1 MRSSRLLWLAPSLAL
16 ALALSGVA
24 HAETLTAEAA
34 VARAAEKNP
43 SLRAAIH
50 DLVASRA
57 SASAERASRVPTL
70 NADLTGQITE
80 TAPGGISTRISD
92 REGIDTS
99 VAVRYTTD
107 IGTSIEV
114 GTEAGLGWQ
123 NQLSG
128 VNASG
133 PSVTAGVYA
142 TARQPLLKGAGTDSV
157 LAPIVQAEASQNAAE
172 QELTQTASQTTLEVL
187 NAFWELWYAEQAIA
201 VEEGSLA
208 FAKKQVSDAKAR
220 EELVG
225 TGTKLDVLQF
235 ETQVASITDSLS
247 QAKATRTTRA
257 ITLGRLLGMTPGAAT
272 SLTAGG
278 APPEAQSIPS
288 ADLVKNAISSRS
300 PELAALRADLEA
312 ARSRVKLADD
322 SDQVRL
328 DIFATVSTGFNWAET
343 TTDPSV
349 SLLGGRPVWSAL
361 AGLELELP
369 LGTGRASYELTR
381 AKEQLAASEARYQ
394 ARYESIEADASS
406 LRVNL
411 AAADEQVALATETVR
426 LSKSLAEGER
436 QRLLIG
442 TGTSSEVVKAEQT
455 ARETE
460 LRRLRAI
467 VNRTTARLE
476 LEHTTGDLLT
486 RFTAMAI
493 RRPS

>member
-1 MRSSRLLWLAPSLAL
+1 MRFSRFLWLAPAL
-16 ALALSGVA
+16 ALALGASGVA
-24 HAETLTAEAA
+24 HAETLSAEAA

-50 DLVASRA
+50 DLVATRA
-57 SASAERASRVPTL
+57 SASAERAARVPTL
-70 NADLTGQITE
+70 NADVTGQITE
-80 TAPGGISTRISD
+80 SSPGATSTRISD

-107 IGTSIEV
+107 IGTSLEV
-114 GTEAGLGWQ
+114 GTEAGLAWQ

-133 PSVTAGVYA
+133 PSYSAGVYA
-142 TARQPLLKGAGTDSV
+142 TARQPLLKGGGSDSV
-157 LAPIVQAEASQNAAE
+157 LAPIVQADASQKAAE

-257 ITLGRLLGMTPGAAT
+257 IALGRLLGMTPAQST

-278 APPEAQSIPS
+278 APPDAMSIPS
-288 ADLVKNAISSRS
+288 ADAVTQSISSRS

-312 ARSRVKLADD
+312 ARSRVNLADD
-322 SDQVRL
+322 NDQVRL
-328 DIFATVSTGFNWAET
+328 DVFTTVSTGLTWAET
-343 TTDPSV
+343 TSDPTI
-349 SLLGGRPVWSAL
+349 SLLGGRPVWSAIL
-361 AGLELELP
+361 GLELELP

-381 AKEQLAASEARYQ
+381 AREQLSASEARYQ
-394 ARYESIEADASS
+394 ARYEAIEADASS

-411 AAADEQVALATETVR
+411 AAADEQVALASETVR

-442 TGTSSEVVKAEQT
+442 TGTSADVVKAEQT

-476 LEHTTGDLLT
+476 LEHTTGDLLS
-486 RFTAMAI
+486 RFTAMAN